1 MCCCKQGKT
10 LVTACA
16 PLCGLRA
23 IRKVTSHC
31 SSQTQPCQ
39 KRVVGVRHLVN
50 SAQPKV
56 AGEPRG
62 RKMCRIKAGGRLCA
76 PRPATPPRRAGR
88 GFSIGGRNFHFL
100 LWQVAVNE
108 ENRGKTVSFHHF
120 KRWLSQV
127 VFRDFAEISAGV
139 IFHPLGSNR
148 GLVFPLL
155 LQPPRYCRFQAGIC
169 AEFDVQNPKRSA
181 NIFWT
186 IFDGLYPFLLCFICF
201 PALFE
206 TSVSTCS
213 TSVCGCLCGQTPL
226 QHLFR
231 IGIASV

>member
-1 MCCCKQGKT
+1 MRPPASHTAPQSGSGLFHRWSEFSLCCGRWPISGNPERKPQCF
-10 LVTACA
+10 
-16 PLCGLRA
+16 A
-23 IRKVTSHC
+23 IP
-31 SSQTQPCQ
+31 Q
-39 KRVVGVRHLVN
+39 
-50 SAQPKV
+50 
-56 AGEPRG
+56 
-62 RKMCRIKAGGRLCA
+62 GGRCGWFLEIL
-76 PRPATPPRRAGR
+76 R
-88 GFSIGGRNFHFL
+88 GS
-100 LWQVAVNE
+100 A
-108 ENRGKTVSFHHF
+108 RGS
-120 KRWLSQV
+120 
-127 VFRDFAEISAGV
+127 
-139 IFHPLGSNR
+139 
-148 GLVFPLL
+148 VFPLL